1 MKLKKITGRAVLS
14 SESQN
19 AFSMKKSIYN
29 ILKGTFLISDDSYK
43 NWRIILFIS
52 VLAIVMIASAHSAD
66 QKVYEIAKLT
76 NDVKE
81 LRSAF
86 VDGRSKLM
94 RLKMESTIIKKVE
107 EKGIVISDIPPKKIR
122 VKSKKN

>member
-1 MKLKKITGRAVLS
+1 
-14 SESQN
+14 
-19 AFSMKKSIYN
+19 MKKNIYS
-29 ILKGTFLISDDSYK
+29 ILKGTFLISGDSYK
-43 NWRIILFIS
+43 NWRVILFIS
-52 VLAIVMIASAHSAD
+52 ALAIVMIASAHSAD

-107 EKGIVISDIPPKKIR
+107 KNGIVISDIPPKKIR
-122 VKSKKN
+122 VKAKQD